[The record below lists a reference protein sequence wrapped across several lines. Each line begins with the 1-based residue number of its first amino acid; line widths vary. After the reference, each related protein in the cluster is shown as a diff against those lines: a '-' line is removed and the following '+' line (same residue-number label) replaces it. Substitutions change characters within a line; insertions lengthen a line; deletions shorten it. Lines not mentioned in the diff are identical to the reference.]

1 MIVAING
8 IGGKMGTLLNDYL
21 LTQKVKV
28 VAFEKVGKSKVDV
41 VIDFSSPSALTSL
54 LKYSTTTKTPLVI
67 ATTGYDSKQLAA
79 INLAA
84 KKVAI
89 FKSANMSVGIY
100 LIRKMLKD
108 YTKLLETNYDIEIL
122 EKHHNRKV
130 DSPSGTALLLANTIS
145 ESAAKPKKIITDR
158 SKTKVVR
165 AHEEI
170 GIAAVRAGN
179 IIGEHSVMFAS
190 EEDMIEINHIAY
202 SKLMF
207 AKGAYKAAQ
216 FILSKKSGLF
226 SMDDIPLGRM
236 K

>member
-1 MIVAING
+1 MIIAING
-8 IGGKMGTLLNDYL
+8 ISGKMGTLLNDYL

-28 VAFEKVGKSKVDV
+28 VPFEKVGKTKVDV
-41 VIDFSSPSALTSL
+41 VIDFSAPSALSSL

-100 LIRKMLKD
+100 LIRRMLKD

-145 ESAAKPKKIITDR
+145 ESAAKPKKIVTDR

-207 AKGAYKAAQ
+207 AKGAYKAAL
-216 FILSKKSGLF
+216 FIKGKKRGLF
-226 SMDDIPLGRM
+226 SMDDIPLERM